1 MIKFFRIIRQKLLI
15 ENKFS
20 KYLLYAIGEIVLVV
34 IGILIALAV
43 NASYGK
49 QVEENRTRNI
59 LKQIYADLE
68 ANIEQTDLFNDY
80 YRRKDTLIHNVM
92 NDKVTPTDYKQS
104 FGNRYID
111 LILSYDVI
119 KVRDNGFVNLM
130 EHLNDVPPE
139 LVPIV
144 NQLTTLYKEQVP
156 VLELINENIS
166 ELVHQHQKNLINSED
181 WYQDVFYFGRR
192 PDSAID
198 YFLTDFRYKNYASQY
213 MTVGILNHHRAMMH
227 FRYLAYK
234 SYVEIGD
241 YLDISLETGEDNLSF
256 KSKASE
262 FSHYEGIYGTED
274 FTIKILIENEK
285 MWLEG
290 EDGTRQIIIPISK
303 TRFQIEKAPQFATFS
318 LDKDGIPISLK
329 IGYAQG
335 HTVLKRIIVE

>member
-1 MIKFFRIIRQKLLI
+1 MLT

-20 KYLLYAIGEIVLVV
+20 KYLLYAVGEIILVV
-34 IGILIALAV
+34 IGILIALAI

-49 QVEENRTRNI
+49 NVEENRTRTI
-59 LKQIYADLE
+59 LEQVYADLE

-80 YRRKDTLIHNVM
+80 YRRKDTLIYNVM

-166 ELVHQHQKNLINSED
+166 ELVHQHQKDLINSED

-262 FSHYEGIYGTED
+262 FSHYEGSYGTED
-274 FTIKILIENEK
+274 FPIKILIENEK